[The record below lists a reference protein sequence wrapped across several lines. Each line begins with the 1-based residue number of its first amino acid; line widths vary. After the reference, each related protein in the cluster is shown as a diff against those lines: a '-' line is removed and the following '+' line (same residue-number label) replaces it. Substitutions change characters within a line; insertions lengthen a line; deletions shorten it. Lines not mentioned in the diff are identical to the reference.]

1 MGSVENGLLTI
12 EGKLVKGVSMQ
23 VAEAAL
29 NECIAQLLHGGV
41 TEEELQKAKNKTESV
56 VAFEDMGL
64 MSRANNL
71 AFYQLLGNA
80 GLMNTEL
87 NRYFELTRNDI
98 LTVARQIFRPGNC
111 NTLRYFA
118 AN

>member
-1 MGSVENGLLTI
+1 
-12 EGKLVKGVSMQ
+12 
-23 VAEAAL
+23 
-29 NECIAQLLHGGV
+29 
-41 TEEELQKAKNKTESV
+41 
-56 VAFEDMGL
+56 

-80 GLMNTEL
+80 DLMNTEL

-111 NTLRYFA
+111 STLRYFA